1 MPLRSQTW
9 RDLNSLLK
17 ELPPQRSRSLFLVLA
32 ASILQGLM
40 DIFLVG
46 LLARLVG
53 LMAGVKLA
61 DQLPGVRVFG
71 GDILD
76 QTGWLLAL
84 LVFAFWLTS
93 GIRFGVA
100 YLQSMLGAEIWNDL
114 VNKAYKNILL
124 QDYEFFTSQR
134 TANLS
139 ESFNRILNQV
149 STNIIIPIVSI
160 AGNSLSVCVLL
171 IGVAIVLGSNALI
184 TFGLL
189 LVAYALASKLTIPYL
204 RFATK
209 QRVRYLR
216 RNNLLLLESL
226 RSIRDIQL
234 NSVDNFFISRFSG
247 YGVIAKR
254 YDRLSKLLPNIPRYI
269 IEPAGIS
276 ILFLVGLGPAIVVG
290 DAGGIRDAI
299 PTLAAVLGTLLRI
312 FPPLQNTFRDI
323 NKVRGGLPD
332 IQDALELLNLKAN
345 RLSLNCSRIPS
356 ADGVMPRQLIQLRDV
371 RFRYSGKSEYI
382 LKNIDL
388 AIPIGSRVA
397 FVGRTG
403 SGKTTLAHLVLGL
416 LKPNQGSLA
425 LDGIPLSVDEIPA
438 WQANCALVPQD
449 IQLLDSSIRENVAF
463 GCEPES
469 VSDEKVWA
477 ALEAAQLGEAVSLM
491 PYGLYTMVGENGV
504 KLSGGQRQRLSLA
517 RAFYCEAKVLVLDE
531 ATSALDNK
539 TEYDVMNALELVG
552 RRCTI
557 IVIAHRLSTVKRCDR
572 IFEIEDGQI
581 KASGDFETICKLSQS
596 FREMASFEAN

>member
-9 RDLNSLLK
+9 RDLNFLLK

-32 ASILQGLM
+32 ASILQGLL

-61 DQLPGVRVFG
+61 DQLPGVRVFV

-84 LVFAFWLTS
+84 LVIAFWLTS
-93 GIRFGVA
+93 GVRFGVA

-139 ESFNRILNQV
+139 ESFSRILNQV

-171 IGVAIVLGSNALI
+171 VGVVIVLGSNALI

-204 RFATK
+204 RFVTK

-216 RNNLLLLESL
+216 RNNLLLFESL
-226 RSIRDIQL
+226 KSIRDIQL
-234 NSVDNFFISRFSG
+234 NSVDTFFINRFSG

-254 YDRLSKLLPNIPRYI
+254 YDRLSKLLPDIPRYI

-276 ILFLVGLGPAIVVG
+276 ILFAVGLGPAIVVG
-290 DAGGIRDAI
+290 MLEAYAMRSQHWQQFWG
-299 PTLAAVLGTLLRI
+299 LCFEFFLHYRI
-312 FPPLQNTFRDI
+312 LFVTSI
-323 NKVRGGLPD
+323 
-332 IQDALELLNLKAN
+332 
-345 RLSLNCSRIPS
+345 
-356 ADGVMPRQLIQLRDV
+356 
-371 RFRYSGKSEYI
+371 KSE
-382 LKNIDL
+382 
-388 AIPIGSRVA
+388 VA
-397 FVGRTG
+397 C
-403 SGKTTLAHLVLGL
+403 L
-416 LKPNQGSLA
+416 
-425 LDGIPLSVDEIPA
+425 
-438 WQANCALVPQD
+438 
-449 IQLLDSSIRENVAF
+449 
-463 GCEPES
+463 
-469 VSDEKVWA
+469 
-477 ALEAAQLGEAVSLM
+477 
-491 PYGLYTMVGENGV
+491 
-504 KLSGGQRQRLSLA
+504 
-517 RAFYCEAKVLVLDE
+517 
-531 ATSALDNK
+531 
-539 TEYDVMNALELVG
+539 
-552 RRCTI
+552 
-557 IVIAHRLSTVKRCDR
+557 
-572 IFEIEDGQI
+572 IF
-581 KASGDFETICKLSQS
+581 K
-596 FREMASFEAN
+596 MH